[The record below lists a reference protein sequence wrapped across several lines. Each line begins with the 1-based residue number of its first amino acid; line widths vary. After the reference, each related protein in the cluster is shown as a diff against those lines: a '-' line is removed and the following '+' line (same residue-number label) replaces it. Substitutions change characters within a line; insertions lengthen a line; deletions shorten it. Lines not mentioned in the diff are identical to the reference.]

1 MSSTFIETVSD
12 LARDLNG
19 DGEALVAALQEGR
32 VDRFR
37 THKMEEL
44 EDYLLAEGFINP
56 DSQLTS
62 EEVRTRILRTVASE
76 VEGGVPAGEDV

>member
-1 MSSTFIETVSD
+1 VWT
-12 LARDLNG
+12 G
-19 DGEALVAALQEGR
+19 
-32 VDRFR
+32 R